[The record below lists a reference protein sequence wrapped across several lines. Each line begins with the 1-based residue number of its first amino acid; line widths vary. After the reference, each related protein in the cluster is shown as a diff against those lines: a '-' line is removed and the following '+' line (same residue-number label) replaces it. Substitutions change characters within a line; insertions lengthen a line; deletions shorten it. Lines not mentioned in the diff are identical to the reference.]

1 MSAPLGGKTAL
12 VTGAAR
18 GIGRAAVIELARQG
32 AAVALLDRD
41 EAGETGA
48 AVRAAGGD
56 VLLLEADLGEE
67 AQVLSAF
74 ERLDRWAGRLD
85 IVVNNAG
92 ILIERPLLETSTA
105 DFDRIL
111 GVNLRGTFLVGRE
124 AIRRMCAARRVG
136 AREGDG
142 QGDGEGAFRVI
153 NLASEL
159 AYLGRA
165 EFSAYCASKAA
176 VLGLTR
182 SWAREFAPHILVNA
196 VAPGP
201 VDTAM
206 LDLENMS
213 AEWREKESDIPLGRV
228 GRPEEIAHVIAFLA
242 GPGASFM
249 TGQALGPNGGAVMA

>member
-18 GIGRAAVIELARQG
+18 GIGRAAAIELARQG
-32 AAVALLDRD
+32 AAVAMLDRD

-111 GVNLRGTFLVGRE
+111 RVNLRGTFLVGRE
-124 AIRRMCAARRVG
+124 AIRRMCAARRTG
-136 AREGDG
+136 AREGD
-142 QGDGEGAFRVI
+142 DEGAFRVI

-228 GRPEEIAHVIAFLA
+228 GHPEEIAHVIAFLA

>member
-1 MSAPLGGKTAL
+1 MTRALQGKTAL
-12 VTGAAR
+12 VTGASR
-18 GIGRAAVIELARQG
+18 GIGRAGAIELANQG

-41 EAGETGA
+41 AASETAAALRDIAGDA
-48 AVRAAGGD
+48 LV
-56 VLLLEADLGEE
+56 LEADLSEE

-74 ERLDRWAGRLD
+74 ERLDRWAPRLD

-92 ILIERPLLETSTA
+92 IIDERPLLETSSA
-105 DFDRIL
+105 DFDRVL
-111 GVNLRGTFLVGRE
+111 AVNLRGTFLVGRE
-124 AIRRMCAARRVG
+124 AIRRMCAARRPV
-136 AREGDG
+136 
-142 QGDGEGAFRVI
+142 DGEGVFRVI
-153 NLASEL
+153 NIASEL

-165 EFSAYCASKAA
+165 EFSAYCASKAG

-182 SWAREFAPHILVNA
+182 SWAREFAPDILVNA

-213 AEWREKESDIPLGRV
+213 AEWREKESDIPLGRI
-228 GRPEEIAHVIAFLA
+228 GRPEEVAQVIAFLA